1 MSVKLQKKGHIDY
14 PERVPNG
21 WRVATSDMWLINN
34 EDPGDRSVFDIANW
48 KLEVY
53 GDVENPF
60 SLTYEEFQKLPHV
73 TRTLDHH
80 CIDGWSFLGQVW
92 NGVEMAVVIERAK
105 VSPTARY
112 VLVEGAGGVS
122 QSFPIED
129 ELFLA
134 DGQNNSELPRPA
146 GYPLRIV
153 APGQFGNR
161 SVKWV
166 RKIKFTKERETD
178 SRDQKYMACGVYD
191 LYLSGLRDHDP
202 WTVDNNLRKEFLR
215 KLFAA
220 NTEVRRRK
228 KREEHLRSGKATQF
242 PSTPNGQEI
251 ALCRV
256 DELKEDGPPSKF
268 VVNGYEILVLKTND
282 GIYAI
287 EPMCTHHGTDL
298 SKGKLNLD
306 AKTIR
311 CPLHGAYFDLASGKC
326 LLGSNG
332 CDGDAFPNA
341 RLYRFRVESGTIL
354 VSKQQEWGSLD
365 QVATP

>member
-1 MSVKLQKKGHIDY
+1 MALKSQAKKGHIDY
-14 PERVPNG
+14 TERVPKG
-21 WRVATSDMWLINN
+21 WSVSTSDKWLINN
-34 EDPGDRSVFDIANW
+34 EDPGDKNVFDIANW

-53 GDVENPF
+53 GQVARPF
-60 SLTYEEFQKLPHV
+60 SLTYEEFRKLPHV
-73 TRTLDHH
+73 TKTLDHH
-80 CIDGWSFLGQVW
+80 CVDGWTFLGQVW
-92 NGVEMAVVIERAK
+92 NGVEMTEIIERAQ
-105 VSPTARY
+105 VPPEATY
-112 VLVEGAGGVS
+112 VLVEGAGVS
-122 QSFPIED
+122 QSFPIKD

-166 RKIKFTKERETD
+166 RRLKFTKEREVD
-178 SRDQKYMACGVYD
+178 SRDQKYMSYGIYD
-191 LYLSGLRDHDP
+191 LFVKGMRDYDP

-215 KLFAA
+215 KLFAS
-220 NTEVRRRK
+220 NTDVRRK
-228 KREEHLRSGKATQF
+228 KKHEEHLQSKG
-242 PSTPNGQEI
+242 PSTFNGDEI

-256 DELKEDGPPSKF
+256 DELKDDLPSKF
-268 VVNGYEILVLKTND
+268 IVNGYEILVLKTRE
-282 GIYAI
+282 GVYAI
-287 EPMCTHHGTDL
+287 EPMCSHHGGDL
-298 SKGKLNLD
+298 SKGKLNLA

-311 CPLHGAYFDLASGKC
+311 CPLHGAFFDLSSGKC

-341 RLYRFRVESGTIL
+341 RLYRFRVSELGTIL

-365 QVATP
+365 Q

>member
-1 MSVKLQKKGHIDY
+1 MAVQTRKGHIDY
-14 PERVPNG
+14 PKRVPNG
-21 WRVATSDMWLINN
+21 WKVSTSDKWLINN

-53 GDVENPF
+53 GQEVKNPF

-73 TRTLDHH
+73 TKTLDHH
-80 CIDGWSFLGQVW
+80 CVDGWSFLGQVW
-92 NGVEMAVVIERAK
+92 NGVEMTEIIKRAQ
-105 VSPTARY
+105 VSPQARY
-112 VLVEGAGGVS
+112 VLVEGAGVS
-122 QSFPIED
+122 QSFSIED

-134 DGQNNSELPRPA
+134 DGQRNSELPRPA

-166 RKIKFTKERETD
+166 RKLKFTKEREVD
-178 SRDQKYMACGVYD
+178 SRDEKYMAYGIYD
-191 LYLSGLRDHDP
+191 LFVKGMRDYDP

-215 KLFAA
+215 KLFAS
-220 NTEVRRRK
+220 NTDVRRK
-228 KREEHLRSGKATQF
+228 KKHGEYLKSGEGLA
-242 PSTPNGQEI
+242 STSNGQEI
-251 ALCRV
+251 ALCRI
-256 DELKEDGPPSKF
+256 DELKDDLPSKF
-268 VVNGYEILVLKTND
+268 IVNGYEILILKTKD
-282 GIYAI
+282 GMYAM
-287 EPMCTHHGTDL
+287 EPMCTHHGADL

-311 CPLHGAYFDLASGKC
+311 CPLHGAYFDLATGKC

-332 CDGDAFPNA
+332 CDGDGFPNA
-341 RLYRFRVESGTIL
+341 RTYRFRVESGTIL

-365 QVATP
+365 